1 MDSQVQLV
9 FFGEVIRGHR
19 RGDVMHDMGELLEL
33 DAAECA
39 ALFSGARIVLKAQM
53 DFFEAQ
59 GYEERL
65 RELGARV
72 HIEPAEVDPDAE
84 PTEVSTA
91 PPPLAAVALAA
102 PHAKFGATSGSMP
115 LTTVAPAAG
124 TSASSGLHGAAAPG
138 AAAGGSVGGSSSG
151 SGSGSATGSAPGSAT
166 GGTHVPSASMPLV
179 EPEVT
184 CPNCGET
191 QPNRIMCR
199 ACGTD
204 IAMAIAHKREVE
216 AETRALRMAQ
226 ARARRGLPP
235 LAGDGAD
242 ADAPSAWGLG
252 FTGRL
257 ARLPYITGMALV
269 VAGINL
275 LFVFAVPHPSPPR
288 LYTMIFGCV
297 LLVIFAL
304 RLSMLRAHDFNG
316 SGWWALLLLVP
327 YVGPAVALAL
337 MALPGMDG
345 ENEHGGRPRSGNPL
359 IALMTVMLMTVMLVA
374 TYRWVA
380 TLVEEVIP
388 TGRAASAAQTEN
400 QIAARLPSP
409 DAVSAFRDGYMAAA
423 RHKAFAVSSTGSW
436 GWTAGAAS
444 SESAAAGALASC
456 DAKRKLYTPACE
468 LVNVNDS
475 WVQR

>member
-33 DAAECA
+33 DEAECA

-72 HIEPAEVDPDAE
+72 HIEPADVDPDASPNE
-84 PTEVSTA
+84 ASPA
-91 PPPLAAVALAA
+91 LPPQVAVTPAA
-102 PHAKFGATSGSMP
+102 PHSSFGATTGSMP
-115 LTTVAPAAG
+115 LTSAPPAAG
-124 TSASSGLHGAAAPG
+124 TSAPTGLPAAAAPG
-138 AAAGGSVGGSSSG
+138 AKPGGGAPGSSTSG
-151 SGSGSATGSAPGSAT
+151 ATGASTGSAP
-166 GGTHVPSASMPLV
+166 VPSASMPLV

-184 CPNCGET
+184 CPNCGEK

-199 ACGTD
+199 SCGTD
-204 IAMAIAHKREVE
+204 IAMAVAHKREVE
-216 AETRALRMAQ
+216 AETRALRLAQ

-235 LAGDGAD
+235 LAGDGAG

-257 ARLPYITGMALV
+257 ARLPYITAMALV

-337 MALPGMDG
+337 MALPGMEG
-345 ENEHGGRPRSGNPL
+345 ENDHGGRPRSGNPL
-359 IALMTVMLMTVMLVA
+359 VALMSTMLMTVMLVA

-380 TLVEEVIP
+380 TLVDEVIP

-409 DAVSAFRDGYMAAA
+409 DAVSAFRDAYMAAA
-423 RHKAFAVSSTGSW
+423 KHKAFAVSPTGSW
-436 GWTAGAAS
+436 GWKAGAAS
-444 SESAAAGALASC
+444 SESAAAGALESC

>member
-1 MDSQVQLV
+1 
-9 FFGEVIRGHR
+9 
-19 RGDVMHDMGELLEL
+19 
-33 DAAECA
+33 
-39 ALFSGARIVLKAQM
+39 
-53 DFFEAQ
+53 
-59 GYEERL
+59 
-65 RELGARV
+65 
-72 HIEPAEVDPDAE
+72 
-84 PTEVSTA
+84 
-91 PPPLAAVALAA
+91 
-102 PHAKFGATSGSMP
+102 
-115 LTTVAPAAG
+115 
-124 TSASSGLHGAAAPG
+124 
-138 AAAGGSVGGSSSG
+138 
-151 SGSGSATGSAPGSAT
+151 
-166 GGTHVPSASMPLV
+166 
-179 EPEVT
+179 
-184 CPNCGET
+184 
-191 QPNRIMCR
+191 MCR

-204 IAMAIAHKREVE
+204 IPMAIANKREVE
-216 AETRALRMAQ
+216 AETRALRLAQ

-235 LAGDGAD
+235 LAGDGAG

-257 ARLPYITGMALV
+257 ARLPYITAMALV

-359 IALMTVMLMTVMLVA
+359 VALMTVMLMAVMLVA

-380 TLVEEVIP
+380 NLVEEVIP

-409 DAVSAFRDGYMAAA
+409 DAVSAFRDDYMAAA
-423 RHKAFAVSSTGSW
+423 RHKAFAVSPTGSW

-444 SESAAAGALASC
+444 SESAAAGALGSC

-468 LVNVNDS
+468 LVNVNDN

>member
-19 RGDVMHDMGELLEL
+19 RGDVMHDMRELLEL
-33 DAAECA
+33 DEAECA

-72 HIEPAEVDPDAE
+72 HIEPADVDPDALLE
-84 PTEVSTA
+84 EATPA
-91 PPPLAAVALAA
+91 PPPQVAVAAAA
-102 PHAKFGATSGSMP
+102 PLSRFGATTGSMP

-124 TSASSGLHGAAAPG
+124 TSAPTGLPGAAAPG
-138 AAAGGSVGGSSSG
+138 ATTGGSVTGSPT
-151 SGSGSATGSAPGSAT
+151 GSATGSA
-166 GGTHVPSASMPLV
+166 HVPSASMPLV

-184 CPNCGET
+184 CPHCGEK

-199 ACGTD
+199 SCGTD

-216 AETRALRMAQ
+216 AETRALRLAQ

-235 LAGDGAD
+235 LAGDGAA
-242 ADAPSAWGLG
+242 ADAPSALGLG

-257 ARLPYITGMALV
+257 ARLPYITAMALV
-269 VAGINL
+269 VVGINL

-288 LYTMIFGCV
+288 LYTMLFGCV

-337 MALPGMDG
+337 MALPGMEG
-345 ENEHGGRPRSGNPL
+345 ENDHGGRPRSGNPL
-359 IALMTVMLMTVMLVA
+359 VALMTAMLMTVMLVA

-409 DAVSAFRDGYMAAA
+409 DAVSAFRDDYMAAA
-423 RHKAFAVSSTGSW
+423 RHKAFAVSPTGSW

-444 SESAAAGALASC
+444 SESAAAGALGSC